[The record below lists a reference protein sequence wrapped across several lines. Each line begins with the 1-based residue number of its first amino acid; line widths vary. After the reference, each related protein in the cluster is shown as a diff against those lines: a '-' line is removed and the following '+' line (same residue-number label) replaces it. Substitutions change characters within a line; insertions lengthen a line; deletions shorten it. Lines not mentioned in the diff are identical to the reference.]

1 MGILPIF
8 LCSTSKRLRGS
19 KLPREEL
26 KVESHQLG
34 SYVGSEWLGSMDCF
48 TYLQVDY
55 IGVYNPLIRSPL
67 ILTPSWTSK
76 EPFFGRQ

>member
-48 TYLQVDY
+48 TYLQVEY
-55 IGVYNPLIRSPL
+55 IGVI
-67 ILTPSWTSK
+67 TH
-76 EPFFGRQ
+76 